1 MSEKVDSSW
10 LAIDVGGANLKA
22 THSGGQV
29 RSSPFPVWKEPE
41 NLGSA
46 IADLV
51 SKLPDFDRVAV
62 TMTAELCDCFE
73 TKREGVLRV
82 AEALFKALPDRPI
95 LFWGTDGRFHDEA
108 SIRTTPLVAAASNW
122 LALANIA
129 AQVAGDEPAI
139 LIDIG
144 STTADLIPLA
154 AGRIAARGRTDA
166 QRLANGELVYAGVG
180 RTPVC
185 ALAVE
190 LPFQGMKTGL
200 AAEFFATT
208 RDVYMILGDLPSD
221 PSDTSTADGRPATR
235 ERALERLARMVCADR
250 ESCTTHDVEALAHS
264 ADEALRNRLVAAAT
278 RASWST
284 IGDPMTAVV
293 SGAGEFLA
301 RRVAEALVGPHG
313 TIRSLGELWGRDGS
327 DAACARALID
337 LARDW
342 EGTDGNAR

>member
-1 MSEKVDSSW
+1 MSDGIGCSW
-10 LAIDVGGANLKA
+10 LAIDIGGANLKA
-22 THSGGQV
+22 AHSGGEV

-41 NLGSA
+41 NLSSA
-46 IADLV
+46 IAALI
-51 SKLPDFDRVAV
+51 SKLPEFDRVAA

-73 TKREGVLRV
+73 TKRDGVLHIV
-82 AEALFKALPDRPI
+82 QALLKALPGHPV
-95 LFWGTDGRFHDEA
+95 LFWGTDGRLHDEA
-108 SIRTTPLVAAASNW
+108 SIRSTPLVAAASNW
-122 LALANIA
+122 LALASIA
-129 AQVAGDEPAI
+129 AQVAGEEPAI

-154 AGRIAARGRTDA
+154 AGRVAARGRTDA

-190 LPFQGMKTGL
+190 LPFQGVTTGL

-208 RDVYMILGDLPSD
+208 RDVYTVLGDLPSD
-221 PSDTSTADGRPATR
+221 PSDSSTADGRPATR

-250 ESCTTHDVEALAHS
+250 DSCSTDDVEALAQA
-264 ADEALRNRLVAAAT
+264 ADDALRDRLAAAAR
-278 RASWST
+278 RACAST
-284 IGDPMTAVV
+284 IGEPRTAVI
-293 SGAGEFLA
+293 SGSGEFLA

-313 TIRSLGELWGRDGS
+313 TIRSIGDLWGRDGS

-337 LARDW
+337 LARD
-342 EGTDGNAR
+342 GGRSHGNAR